1 MMRSRTN
8 GAIDTPRARRA
19 QHRLLWACMLAGL
32 VGAPALWMSQMLV
45 SETLSSVACDPLGVP
60 HALPQWPQF
69 AGRLALFAA
78 LALLLGIACAA
89 LAWRGLRRSAAAAPR
104 AARDADAEPPGP
116 PGPPGPPVPRAPAS
130 PASPRTTDRAPAH
143 APARV
148 PLDAANREPNA
159 PGEPD
164 ELGELDELGE
174 PDVPDEPDDAASKT
188 RFIAVCGLLAGVGF
202 ALGLIFT
209 GLAVIFVE
217 PCHPWR

>member
-104 AARDADAEPPGP
+104 AARDADAAPPGP
-116 PGPPGPPVPRAPAS
+116 PAPAS

-143 APARV
+143 APARD
-148 PLDAANREPNA
+148 PLDAPNREPNA

-164 ELGELDELGE
+164 ELGELGELGE

>member
-89 LAWRGLRRSAAAAPR
+89 LAWRGLRRSAAAAAPR
-104 AARDADAEPPGP
+104 AARDADAAPPGP
-116 PGPPGPPVPRAPAS
+116 PAPAS

-143 APARV
+143 APARD

-164 ELGELDELGE
+164 ELGELGELGE
-174 PDVPDEPDDAASKT
+174 PDLPDEPDDAASKT

>member
-1 MMRSRTN
+1 M
-8 GAIDTPRARRA
+8 
-19 QHRLLWACMLAGL
+19 
-32 VGAPALWMSQMLV
+32 
-45 SETLSSVACDPLGVP
+45 P

-104 AARDADAEPPGP
+104 AARDADAEPP
-116 PGPPGPPVPRAPAS
+116 VPRSPAPAS

>member
-116 PGPPGPPVPRAPAS
+116 PAPAS

-164 ELGELDELGE
+164 ELGELGELGE

>member
-104 AARDADAEPPGP
+104 AARDADAAPPGP
-116 PGPPGPPVPRAPAS
+116 PAPAS

-143 APARV
+143 APARD

-164 ELGELDELGE
+164 ELGELGELGE

>member
-1 MMRSRTN
+1 MP
-8 GAIDTPRARRA
+8 TP
-19 QHRLLWACMLAGL
+19 
-32 VGAPALWMSQMLV
+32 S
-45 SETLSSVACDPLGVP
+45 
-60 HALPQWPQF
+60 
-69 AGRLALFAA
+69 
-78 LALLLGIACAA
+78 
-89 LAWRGLRRSAAAAPR
+89 
-104 AARDADAEPPGP
+104 
-116 PGPPGPPVPRAPAS
+116 PPVPRSPAPAS

>member
-116 PGPPGPPVPRAPAS
+116 PGPPA

>member
-116 PGPPGPPVPRAPAS
+116 PGPPAPAS

-164 ELGELDELGE
+164 ELGELGELGE

>member
-69 AGRLALFAA
+69 AGRLVLFAA

-104 AARDADAEPPGP
+104 AARDADAAPPGP
-116 PGPPGPPVPRAPAS
+116 PA

-143 APARV
+143 APSRV

>member
-1 MMRSRTN
+1 M
-8 GAIDTPRARRA
+8 A
-19 QHRLLWACMLAGL
+19 
-32 VGAPALWMSQMLV
+32 
-45 SETLSSVACDPLGVP
+45 
-60 HALPQWPQF
+60 
-69 AGRLALFAA
+69 RLAPQ
-78 LALLLGIACAA
+78 
-89 LAWRGLRRSAAAAPR
+89 RSRSAASRARCRRRAPR
-104 AARDADAEPPGP
+104 S
-116 PGPPGPPVPRAPAS
+116 PA

-143 APARV
+143 APARD

-164 ELGELDELGE
+164 ELGELGE
-174 PDVPDEPDDAASKT
+174 PDLPDEPDDAASKT

>member
-1 MMRSRTN
+1 MRSRTN

-116 PGPPGPPVPRAPAS
+116 PGPPAPAS

-159 PGEPD
+159 PGEP
-164 ELGELDELGE
+164 DELGE

>member
-104 AARDADAEPPGP
+104 AARDADAAPPGP
-116 PGPPGPPVPRAPAS
+116 PAPASPAPAS

-143 APARV
+143 APSRD

-164 ELGELDELGE
+164 ELDELGELGE

>member
-116 PGPPGPPVPRAPAS
+116 PGPPAPAS

-164 ELGELDELGE
+164 ELGELGELDELGE

>member
-78 LALLLGIACAA
+78 LA
-89 LAWRGLRRSAAAAPR
+89 WRGLRRSAAAAPR
-104 AARDADAEPPGP
+104 AARDADAAPPGP
-116 PGPPGPPVPRAPAS
+116 PGPPAPAS

-164 ELGELDELGE
+164 ELGELGELGE
-174 PDVPDEPDDAASKT
+174 PDLPDEPDDAASKT

>member
-1 MMRSRTN
+1 MRSRTN

-116 PGPPGPPVPRAPAS
+116 PGPPAPAS

-143 APARV
+143 APARD

-164 ELGELDELGE
+164 ELGELGELGE

>member
-116 PGPPGPPVPRAPAS
+116 PGPPAPAS

-143 APARV
+143 APARD

-164 ELGELDELGE
+164 ELGELGELGE

>member
-104 AARDADAEPPGP
+104 AARDADAAPPGP
-116 PGPPGPPVPRAPAS
+116 PGPPAPAS

-143 APARV
+143 APARD

-164 ELGELDELGE
+164 ELGELGELGE

>member
-104 AARDADAEPPGP
+104 AARDADAAPPGP
-116 PGPPGPPVPRAPAS
+116 PA

-143 APARV
+143 APSRD
-148 PLDAANREPNA
+148 PLDAANREPDA

-164 ELGELDELGE
+164 ELDELGE
-174 PDVPDEPDDAASKT
+174 PDLPDEPDDTASKT

>member
-104 AARDADAEPPGP
+104 
-116 PGPPGPPVPRAPAS
+116 
-130 PASPRTTDRAPAH
+130 TTDRAPAH
-143 APARV
+143 APSRV

>member
-1 MMRSRTN
+1 
-8 GAIDTPRARRA
+8 
-19 QHRLLWACMLAGL
+19 MLAGL

-104 AARDADAEPPGP
+104 AARDADAAPPGP
-116 PGPPGPPVPRAPAS
+116 PA
-130 PASPRTTDRAPAH
+130 PASPRTTERAPAH
-143 APARV
+143 APARD

-164 ELGELDELGE
+164 ELGELGE

-202 ALGLIFT
+202 ALGLIFI

>member
-116 PGPPGPPVPRAPAS
+116 PGPPGPPAPAS

-164 ELGELDELGE
+164 ELGELGELGE

>member
-116 PGPPGPPVPRAPAS
+116 PGPPGPPAPAS

>member
-32 VGAPALWMSQMLV
+32 VGAPALWMSQTLV
-45 SETLSSVACDPLGVP
+45 SETLSSVACD
-60 HALPQWPQF
+60 
-69 AGRLALFAA
+69 
-78 LALLLGIACAA
+78 
-89 LAWRGLRRSAAAAPR
+89 
-104 AARDADAEPPGP
+104 
-116 PGPPGPPVPRAPAS
+116 
-130 PASPRTTDRAPAH
+130 
-143 APARV
+143 

>member
-78 LALLLGIACAA
+78 LA
-89 LAWRGLRRSAAAAPR
+89 WRGLRRSAAAAPR
-104 AARDADAEPPGP
+104 AARDADAAPPGP
-116 PGPPGPPVPRAPAS
+116 PAPAS
-130 PASPRTTDRAPAH
+130 PASPRTTERAPAH
-143 APARV
+143 APSRD

-164 ELGELDELGE
+164 ELDELGELGE
-174 PDVPDEPDDAASKT
+174 PDLPDEPDDAASKT

>member
-1 MMRSRTN
+1 MRSRTN

-78 LALLLGIACAA
+78 LA
-89 LAWRGLRRSAAAAPR
+89 WRGLRRSAAAAPR

-116 PGPPGPPVPRAPAS
+116 PGPPAPAS

>member
-116 PGPPGPPVPRAPAS
+116 PGPPAPASPAS

>member
-78 LALLLGIACAA
+78 LA
-89 LAWRGLRRSAAAAPR
+89 WRGLRRSAAAAPR

-116 PGPPGPPVPRAPAS
+116 PGPPAPAS

>member
-104 AARDADAEPPGP
+104 AARDADAAPPGP
-116 PGPPGPPVPRAPAS
+116 PA
-130 PASPRTTDRAPAH
+130 PASPRTTERAPAH

-159 PGEPD
+159 PGEP
-164 ELGELDELGE
+164 G
-174 PDVPDEPDDAASKT
+174 EPDDAASKT

>member
-69 AGRLALFAA
+69 AGRLVLFAA

-104 AARDADAEPPGP
+104 AARDADAAPPGP
-116 PGPPGPPVPRAPAS
+116 PAPASPAS

-143 APARV
+143 APARD

-164 ELGELDELGE
+164 ELGELGELGE
-174 PDVPDEPDDAASKT
+174 PDLPDEPDDAASKT

>member
-1 MMRSRTN
+1 MRSRTN

-89 LAWRGLRRSAAAAPR
+89 LAWRGLRRSAAA
-104 AARDADAEPPGP
+104 
-116 PGPPGPPVPRAPAS
+116 
-130 PASPRTTDRAPAH
+130 SPRTTDRAPAH

-159 PGEPD
+159 PG
-164 ELGELDELGE
+164 
-174 PDVPDEPDDAASKT
+174 EPDDAASKT

>member
-104 AARDADAEPPGP
+104 AARDADAAPLGP
-116 PGPPGPPVPRAPAS
+116 PA

-143 APARV
+143 APARD

-164 ELGELDELGE
+164 ELDELGELGE
-174 PDVPDEPDDAASKT
+174 PDLPDEPDDAASKT

>member
-1 MMRSRTN
+1 MRSRTN

-116 PGPPGPPVPRAPAS
+116 PAPAS

>member
-1 MMRSRTN
+1 MRSRTN

-116 PGPPGPPVPRAPAS
+116 PGPPAPASPAS

>member
-104 AARDADAEPPGP
+104 
-116 PGPPGPPVPRAPAS
+116 
-130 PASPRTTDRAPAH
+130 TTDRAPAH
-143 APARV
+143 APARD

>member
-104 AARDADAEPPGP
+104 AARDADAAPPGP
-116 PGPPGPPVPRAPAS
+116 PA

-143 APARV
+143 APSRV

-159 PGEPD
+159 PGEP
-164 ELGELDELGE
+164 GEPDELGE

>member
-116 PGPPGPPVPRAPAS
+116 PGPPAPAS

-159 PGEPD
+159 
-164 ELGELDELGE
+164 
-174 PDVPDEPDDAASKT
+174 PDEPDDAASKT

>member
-116 PGPPGPPVPRAPAS
+116 PGPPAPAS

>member
-1 MMRSRTN
+1 MRSRTN

-69 AGRLALFAA
+69 AGRLVLFAA

-104 AARDADAEPPGP
+104 AARDADAAPPGP
-116 PGPPGPPVPRAPAS
+116 PA

-143 APARV
+143 APSRV